1 MTMLR
6 ATRIIAGTLVL
17 VGTALAFWV
26 SPWWHLLPA
35 FVGFNLIQSALT
47 GYCPA
52 SGILRKFGIGKDG
65 ESCSL
70 R

>member
-1 MTMLR
+1 MTTLK
-6 ATRIIAGTLVL
+6 ATRIIAGTLVII
-17 VGTALAFWV
+17 GTALAYWV

-35 FVGFNLIQSALT
+35 FVGFNLIQSSFT

-52 SGILRKFGIGKDG
+52 GGVLRKFGIGKDG
-65 ESCSL
+65 EKCCL